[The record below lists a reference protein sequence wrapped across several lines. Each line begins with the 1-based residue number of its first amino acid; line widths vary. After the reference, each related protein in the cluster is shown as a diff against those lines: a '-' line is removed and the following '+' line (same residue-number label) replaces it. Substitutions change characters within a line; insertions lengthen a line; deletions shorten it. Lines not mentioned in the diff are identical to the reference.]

1 MFSSAF
7 FRVYLKHKMY
17 GVFMEFR
24 SFAAMAA
31 FSVAVSAFAAPT
43 VYEAEAQPGVN
54 AGDVSA
60 DSTGAKFVTKTNY
73 ESVFQADDITET

>member
-1 MFSSAF
+1 
-7 FRVYLKHKMY
+7 
-17 GVFMEFR
+17 MEFR
-24 SFAAMAA
+24 SFAAIAA

-60 DSTGAKFVTKTNY
+60 DSTGAKFVTKSSGEFTIV
-73 ESVFQADDITET
+73 ELKAMEPVRSMF